1 MAVRIKI
8 NGKSYDNLDNINL
21 VLTFDAIAS
30 TFSFDA
36 YFDPTN
42 QFHRELFKPLSFHL
56 VEISEGNTL
65 LLTGY
70 ILSQRYS
77 ATSKNTLVPVSGYSK
92 TGILGGRFN
101 SRQIYLPN

>member
-56 VEISEGNTL
+56 VEISRRQHAPIN
-65 LLTGY
+65 
-70 ILSQRYS
+70 RVYS
-77 ATSKNTLVPVSGYSK
+77 FSKIFRDFKK
-92 TGILGGRFN
+92 TH
-101 SRQIYLPN
+101 